1 MWVFKSA
8 TSLLVVSHNNIST
21 GPPDVHETELH
32 LQTKREFLTVKCQ
45 TLILSLSRRV
55 CRRLSSGGESM
66 IFQKNTLWFVSSD
79 VIIHGELRKSDLL
92 RFGAFAA
99 VAQSSVT
106 ATFGEER
113 MTPRRSRRRRGLSR
127 RMRRRVGAET
137 LHEDDVPNHCLR
149 LGIISLRMMGIT
161 HLSDGGEGI
170 GDYVPSWW

>member
-1 MWVFKSA
+1 MSIQERDIFIGCFSQQHINWTTWRTWNRAASPNE
-8 TSLLVVSHNNIST
+8 TWILNCQMPN
-21 GPPDVHETELH
+21 PDS
-32 LQTKREFLTVKCQ
+32 
-45 TLILSLSRRV
+45 SLSRRV